1 MGNAGF
7 LICYPILVQDIHHGN
22 GTQEAFYNDPSV
34 LYISL
39 HRFDDGNFF
48 PGSGHPSEVGSLPR
62 GALFDCFCLCCHG
75 DVWVFVCVCMSLHAP
90 RFL

>member
-1 MGNAGF
+1 MSLNNVGNAIF

-48 PGSGHPSEVGSLPR
+48 PGSGHPSEVGSLPQR
-62 GALFDCFCLCCHG
+62 CFVFLLLFMLS
-75 DVWVFVCVCMSLHAP
+75 W
-90 RFL
+90 